1 MSDNLK
7 ELREAIEEKLVH
19 IKRENIFLLSA
30 LGSYLAALR
39 QHGDLDKELDS
50 LMRQC
55 GVVFGNFRIE
65 LESILQQVDQ
75 LEEVRKD
82 GKKSDR
88 D

>member
-7 ELREAIEEKLVH
+7 ELREAIEEKIKDL
-19 IKRENIFLLSA
+19 KRENIFLLSTM
-30 LGSYLAALR
+30 GSYLAALG
-39 QHGDLDKELDS
+39 QQGIAGKDLDS

-55 GVVFGNFRIE
+55 GVVFSNFRIE

-75 LEEVRKD
+75 LQEQKD
-82 GKKSDR
+82 GKETDI